1 MSWFVPTLI
10 STKII
15 VIEIIHQ
22 VVDEQ
27 SAQLNLPNEKVFP
40 VHADHRT
47 ICKMSSPEDQVY
59 KIVGV
64 WIAKLIKAKIEEI
77 IPIENDRML
86 FSDHAIAFISPS

>member
-1 MSWFVPTLI
+1 MSWFVLTSI

-47 ICKMSSPEDQVY
+47 ICKMSSREDRVY
-59 KIVGV
+59 KVVGV
-64 WIAKLIKAKIEEI
+64 WIAKLIKANIEGTL
-77 IPIENDRML
+77 PIENDRM
-86 FSDHAIAFISPS
+86 